1 MTIGWGGVVD
11 CEGVDAVPWAGSE
24 RLVEEKEETEEAEV
38 IVLLF
43 VAVEKGSFNKT
54 PPEDDESSVM

>member
-1 MTIGWGGVVD
+1 MG